1 MGDIEVVYQW
11 PNGPTMCKTPSTIA
25 YPEENDEEDN
35 MEGVRWGSDTK
46 GLKACLWTKLLLG
59 GDSRQQDLDD
69 PALREL
75 RREEGVLHIP
85 DGREAKD
92 VVTDYLRELC
102 KWLEARLKVRD
113 EVLFQISP
121 LEIWVTVPA
130 MWTDAAKVA
139 TREAVLAAGFGSRPS
154 DSVNIITEPEAAALA
169 VMTQRVGLG
178 AISGLE
184 VSDTKIQAFSAEHH
198 HVERSEKH
206 SHL

>member
-1 MGDIEVVYQW
+1 
-11 PNGPTMCKTPSTIA
+11 
-25 YPEENDEEDN
+25 
-35 MEGVRWGSDTK
+35 MEGVRWGFDTK

-59 GDSRQQDLDD
+59 GDSRQTDLDD

-75 RREEGVLHIP
+75 RSQEGVFHIP
-85 DGREAKD
+85 AGKQAKD
-92 VVTDYLRELC
+92 VVTDYLRELYA
-102 KWLEARLKVRD
+102 WLEAKLKRLD
-113 EVLFQISP
+113 ERLFDISP

-139 TREAVLAAGFGSRPS
+139 TREAVIEAGFGSRPG

-184 VSDTKIQAFSAEHH
+184 VRHAE
-198 HVERSEKH
+198 SSGLQTLKYT
-206 SHL
+206 